1 MSTSE
6 PLTFWWRDANR
17 ECDEL
22 RCKIDAL
29 RLFMETRVDEVDDT
43 QKMLLT
49 IQLSSMLAYHTV
61 LVCRLACLGIKKE
74 VVK

>member
-1 MSTSE
+1 MSTFE
-6 PLTFWWRDANR
+6 PLSFWSRDANR

-22 RCKIDAL
+22 HHKIGAL
-29 RLFMETRVDEVDDT
+29 RVFMDTRIDEVDDT
-43 QKMLLT
+43 QKMLLA